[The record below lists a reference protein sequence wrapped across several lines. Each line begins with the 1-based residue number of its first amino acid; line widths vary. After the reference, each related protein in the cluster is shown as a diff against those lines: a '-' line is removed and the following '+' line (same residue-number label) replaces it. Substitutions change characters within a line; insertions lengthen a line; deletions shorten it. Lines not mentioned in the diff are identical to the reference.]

1 MSELQALLFA
11 CISIGLVTA
20 FGIYKVLTFLFSLFM
35 KIIK

>member
-11 CISIGLVTA
+11 CTLTGLITA
-20 FGIYKVLTFLFSLFM
+20 FGIYKVLTFLFSLFI